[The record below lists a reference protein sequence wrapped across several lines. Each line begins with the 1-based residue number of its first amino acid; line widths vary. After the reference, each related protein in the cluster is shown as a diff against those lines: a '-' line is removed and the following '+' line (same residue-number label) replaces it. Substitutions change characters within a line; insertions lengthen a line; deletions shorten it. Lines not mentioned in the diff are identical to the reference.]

1 MHIVTILLSLSSKNS
16 KHPFSPAFRCI
27 FLNGSY
33 NLLAGKLFKIAKY
46 VRKVFIPGRSNQ
58 VYMITHD
65 TPSVQQQSFFLL
77 TEFQTFNKNI
87 SVFFPCKNIYPFYYS
102 KRSEEHTSELQ

>member
-1 MHIVTILLSLSSKNS
+1 MTILFSLSSENS

-33 NLLAGKLFKIAKY
+33 DLLAGKLFKIAKY

-58 VYMITHD
+58 VYMIAHD
-65 TPSVQQQSFFLL
+65 TPAMQQQSFFL
-77 TEFQTFNKNI
+77 FNKNV
-87 SVFFPCKNIYPFYYS
+87 SVFFPCK
-102 KRSEEHTSELQ
+102 KLQSELLFYS